1 MPGAVGQCFVTIYNG
16 EVLSLAASDLNESL
30 IRFVQDGGEGDFDV
44 FDATMR
50 IANESGKQISF
61 TVYQLARKSL
71 IEGRKA
77 SKLLKDMMQ
86 TKMRKMR
93 RLSNPRHKRQRPS
106 SR

>member
-30 IRFVQDGGEGDFDV
+30 VRFFQDGGEGDFDV
-44 FDATMR
+44 FDTTMR
-50 IANESGKQISF
+50 VTNESGKQINF

-71 IEGRKA
+71 LEGRKA
-77 SKLLKDMMQ
+77 SKLLKDMIQ

-93 RLSNPRHKRQRPS
+93 RLSNAGYKRQRTL